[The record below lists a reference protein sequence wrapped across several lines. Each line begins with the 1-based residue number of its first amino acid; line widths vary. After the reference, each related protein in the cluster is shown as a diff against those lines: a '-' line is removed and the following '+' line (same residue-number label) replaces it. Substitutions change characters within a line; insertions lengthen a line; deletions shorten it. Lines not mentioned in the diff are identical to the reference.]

1 MAAEDR
7 SPEVKAVA
15 AVFMS
20 VACIAVILRC
30 YVRGWI
36 VRAFGVDDWAMVV
49 AMLFYCMFSGCM
61 IGGAIY
67 GTGRHFSVLDAHQR
81 VTAMKYW
88 WFCEIAYCF
97 SAMGCKISVCIFLLR
112 ITVKRMH
119 IWILRIVMVL
129 TVVAALVF
137 MFLMLLQ
144 CRPVSYFWTRK
155 AFDDSIHGVCI
166 NMEII
171 IAMTYVYSAFA
182 ALCDFTVGILPFF
195 IVKNLHMRKQTKMA
209 VVGILGMACIASSA
223 TIIRIPWVHTFDD
236 PDFLYATV
244 EIALWSN
251 IETGLGITAGSLAT
265 LRPLVRHWL
274 GSHSDPNYYD
284 RSPFGG
290 PSGSRRIG
298 GGASN
303 NPHHH
308 ARSHERPMPLG
319 SLDEAAVQG
328 RLRPDKLAVTVTTIH
343 SQRGPLTSS
352 NSSEEQLTA
361 GLSGERSPGSKDSRG
376 RRDRDPESHPGSA
389 GGPRP
394 GGGGGGGGFGGIQR
408 TFEVTQT
415 SSAGDDSCH
424 EHSMV

>member
-1 MAAEDR
+1 
-7 SPEVKAVA
+7 
-15 AVFMS
+15 
-20 VACIAVILRC
+20 
-30 YVRGWI
+30 
-36 VRAFGVDDWAMVV
+36 
-49 AMLFYCMFSGCM
+49 MFS
-61 IGGAIY
+61 
-67 GTGRHFSVLDAHQR
+67 
-81 VTAMKYW
+81 
-88 WFCEIAYCF
+88 
-97 SAMGCKISVCIFLLR
+97 
-112 ITVKRMH
+112 
-119 IWILRIVMVL
+119 
-129 TVVAALVF
+129 
-137 MFLMLLQ
+137 
-144 CRPVSYFWTRK
+144 
-155 AFDDSIHGVCI
+155 
-166 NMEII
+166 
-171 IAMTYVYSAFA
+171 
-182 ALCDFTVGILPFF
+182 
-195 IVKNLHMRKQTKMA
+195 
-209 VVGILGMACIASSA
+209 ASSA
-223 TIIRIPWVHTFDD
+223 TIIRIPWVHTFND
-236 PDFLYATV
+236 PDFLCTFPPLFPAYQIDQANPLCRLDATV

-343 SQRGPLTSS
+343 SQRGPVTSS

-361 GLSGERSPGSKDSRG
+361 GLSGERSPSSKDSRG
-376 RRDRDPESHPGSA
+376 RRDRDRDTGSHPGSA
-389 GGPRP
+389 GGP
-394 GGGGGGGGFGGIQR
+394 GGGGGFGGIQR

>member
-1 MAAEDR
+1 MAADDR

-15 AVFMS
+15 AAFMS
-20 VACIAVILRC
+20 VACVAVILRC

-36 VRAFGVDDWAMVV
+36 VRAFGIDDWAMVV
-49 AMLFYCMFSGCM
+49 AMLFYIMFSLCM
-61 IGGAIY
+61 ILGAIY
-67 GTGRHFSVLDAHQR
+67 GTGKHFSVLTANER

-112 ITVKRMH
+112 ITVRRVH
-119 IWILRIVMVL
+119 IWLLRIVMVL

-144 CRPVSYFWTRK
+144 CKPVSYFWTRK

-171 IAMTYVYSAFA
+171 VAMTYVYSAFA
-182 ALCDFTVGILPFF
+182 ALCDFTVGILPMF
-195 IVKNLHMRKQTKMA
+195 IVKNLHMRKKTKMA

-223 TIIRIPWVHTFDD
+223 TIIRIPWVHTFYD
-236 PDFLYATV
+236 PDFLYSTV

-265 LRPLVRHWL
+265 LRPLIRHWL
-274 GSHSDPNYYD
+274 GSHSDPNYT
-284 RSPFGG
+284 RSPFGA
-290 PSGSRRIG
+290 PSGSRRV
-298 GGASN
+298 GAVSHN
-303 NPHHH
+303 L
-308 ARSHERPMPLG
+308 RSHERPLPLG

-343 SQRGPLTSS
+343 SQRGPSTSS

-361 GLSGERSPGSKDSRG
+361 GLSGERSPSKDSR
-376 RRDRDPESHPGSA
+376 RRGNTESGS
-389 GGPRP
+389 R
-394 GGGGGGGGFGGIQR
+394 GGFGGIQR

-415 SSAGDDSCH
+415 SSAGDSSFH

>member
-1 MAAEDR
+1 MAADDR
-7 SPEVKAVA
+7 SLEVKAVA

-36 VRAFGVDDWAMVV
+36 VRAFGIDDWAMVV

-61 IGGAIY
+61 IGGSLN
-67 GTGRHFSVLDAHQR
+67 GTGKHFNVLNAHQR

-112 ITVKRMH
+112 ITVRRLH

-155 AFDDSIHGVCI
+155 AFDDSIHGECI

-182 ALCDFTVGILPFF
+182 ALCDFTVGILPIF

-223 TIIRIPWVHTFDD
+223 TIIRIPWVHTFSD

-274 GSHSDPNYYD
+274 GSHSDPNYYG

-290 PSGSRRIG
+290 PSGSRRMG
-298 GGASN
+298 GGASHN
-303 NPHHH
+303 H
-308 ARSHERPMPLG
+308 ARSHDRPVPLG
-319 SLDEAAVQG
+319 SLDDTAVQG

-343 SQRGPLTSS
+343 SQRGPMNSSS

-361 GLSGERSPGSKDSRG
+361 GLSDSGSKDSRG
-376 RRDRDPESHPGSA
+376 SRRGEPDSKGSA
-389 GGPRP
+389 GGYR
-394 GGGGGGGGFGGIQR
+394 GGGFGGIQR

-415 SSAGDDSCH
+415 SSAGDSSCH